1 MYYARFC
8 LYIKWE
14 LTSMCFVSKW
24 YAAFLLKF
32 IALELSLNTIYSSC
46 LTPSSRRNLFIHSI
60 SLATSVVAMASAF
73 LPPPLWPGRGR
84 EG

>member
-1 MYYARFC
+1 MGTHIYVLCVEMVRSILA
-8 LYIKWE
+8 
-14 LTSMCFVSKW
+14 
-24 YAAFLLKF
+24 LKF